1 MSMIIWG
8 GMVAGVLTL
17 NLAAYEK
24 EPARFVDAV
33 GLSAFV
39 FFFWVLTNVGDA
51 TVPFPQNKTL
61 HPMIDLAGGMLA
73 MRLWWEKREPQ
84 EKRKPWK
91 LVIAGLFLAQS
102 VLDSAFWLA
111 WWHHPLPWIGT
122 NYVLWLNVL
131 FTAILVILGW
141 SGGLSVASDLLDMLP
156 DRPRLVHNR
165 GARSGRGR

>member
-24 EPARFVDAV
+24 EPERFVDAV

-51 TVPFPQNKTL
+51 TIPFPQNKTL
-61 HPMIDLAGGMLA
+61 HPMIDLAGGMMA
-73 MRLWWEKREPQ
+73 MATWWKHRQ
-84 EKRKPWK
+84 GWK

-111 WWHHPLPWIGT
+111 WWHHPLPAIGHH
-122 NYVLWLNVL
+122 YVLWLNIL
-131 FTAILVILGW
+131 FSAILVILGGP
-141 SGGLSVASDLLDMLP
+141 GGLCVARDILDMLP
-156 DRPRLVHNR
+156 DRPGLVHQ
-165 GARSGRGR
+165 RSSRPGRGP

>member
-17 NLAAYEK
+17 NLGAYSKDPE
-24 EPARFVDAV
+24 RFVDAV

-39 FFFWVLTNVGDA
+39 FFFWILTNLGDV

-61 HPMIDLAGGMLA
+61 HPMIDLAGGMFA
-73 MRLWWEKREPQ
+73 MTTWWKHRQ
-84 EKRKPWK
+84 NWK

-111 WWHHPLPWIGT
+111 WWHHPLPAIGH
-122 NYVLWLNVL
+122 NYVLWLNAL
-131 FTAILVILGW
+131 FAAVLVILGGP
-141 SGGLSVASDLLDMLP
+141 GGLCVARDLLDMLP
-156 DRPRLVHNR
+156 DRLGLVHNR
-165 GARSGRGR
+165 SARPGRGP